1 MSGPGC
7 TRFAP
12 MLSARPGEL
21 APDEERA
28 LRDHLAGCDACQA
41 RLADEKALDGLVA
54 RALLDE
60 AMRVDFAPFVDQV
73 MARVERPQGLRGVLA
88 FLGRHKVA
96 AAATALAPTLAALGI
111 ILYVSRGGPEAVPQV
126 GDVEVVS
133 EGRGPVVLSTEAGPV
148 VLLGDPAEPEG
159 T

>member
-1 MSGPGC
+1 MSGQGC

-21 APDEERA
+21 PADEERA
-28 LRDHLAGCDACQA
+28 LRAHLEGCGACRA
-41 RLADEKALDGLVA
+41 RLADERALDGLVA
-54 RALLDE
+54 RALLEE
-60 AMRVDFAPFVDQV
+60 AARVDFAPFVDQV
-73 MARVERPQGLRGVLA
+73 MARVERPRGLRGMLSFVA
-88 FLGRHKVA
+88 RHKVA

-111 ILYVSRGGPEAVPQV
+111 ILYVSRGPEVVPQV

-148 VLLGDPAEPEG
+148 VLLGDPTGPEG

>member
-21 APDEERA
+21 PADEERA
-28 LRDHLAGCDACQA
+28 LRAHVEGCGACRA
-41 RLADEKALDGLVA
+41 RLADERALDGLVA
-54 RALLDE
+54 RALLEE
-60 AMRVDFAPFVDQV
+60 AARVDFAPFVDQV
-73 MARVERPQGLRGVLA
+73 MARVERPGGLRGLWALVA
-88 FLGRHKVA
+88 RHKVA

-133 EGRGPVVLSTEAGPV
+133 VGHGPVVLSTEAGPV
-148 VLLGDPAEPEG
+148 VLLGDPTGPEG